1 MNILSM
7 SSKKVIKLECII
19 CTDKFD
25 INTKHNCL
33 LRNENQEFTIK
44 FKVRQ
49 IFIFILSVILKMANN
64 EIQEKFKLY
73 LELNKE
79 IALFRKK
86 QADQKKI
93 IQNLEDEIK
102 VYMKENQMDSISLNE
117 GEIVLYD
124 RKISQSFKK
133 ETIVEKLTEK
143 LKGNGELAESL
154 AESIVT
160 NKVFN
165 IESKIKA
172 KIKKAKE

>member
-1 MNILSM
+1 MTES
-7 SSKKVIKLECII
+7 
-19 CTDKFD
+19 
-25 INTKHNCL
+25 
-33 LRNENQEFTIK
+33 TI
-44 FKVRQ
+44 Q
-49 IFIFILSVILKMANN
+49 D
-64 EIQEKFKLY
+64 KFKLY

-93 IQNLEDEIK
+93 LQNLEDEIK
-102 VYMKENQMDSISLNE
+102 SYMKENQMDSISLNE
-117 GEIVLYD
+117 GEILLYD

-172 KIKKAKE
+172 KIKKEKK